1 MVQTN
6 PLHRPSLHRQSIQI
20 QNDTSPYPVR
30 ASSFSSTSSLPQQL
44 SPVDN
49 PFTSILPGALSDT
62 PISPINMTRIWGD
75 VERINQKLPVPFQI
89 EREEIER
96 LISELGQKYD
106 RISRSELVAKSVS
119 GLKHSYVIGK
129 DENGAIFVLIKP
141 NMTNARYQSLTDK
154 QRHTAEAKA
163 VMASGATKVVKK
175 GAILIK
181 FSGQN
186 AMVEEYLTYS
196 CDTDGNKDETLKEV
210 HGYETL
216 RDGWKEFCFFDPEKN
231 KERILYLIPN
241 FGNEI
246 QQTFP
251 SLTPDEQ
258 KRILFELISKTKT
271 EKPFDLKS
279 NNIMVGDHNTIH
291 LIDDKDQTFRYTP
304 HLHFRKGCDYDVSS
318 TGEKTIEAARILCLT
333 YTIWLLINKKACIEK
348 SSLNREIFEL
358 VDGMRDH
365 NHALNEVVNRFHR
378 ARDEGC
384 FVFTDTLQKAYL
396 SCLSYDQLE
405 HALHAL
411 LDENTTQQTS
421 DAAPQRTGIKR
432 WICC

>member
-1 MVQTN
+1 MVQAN
-6 PLHRPSLHRQSIQI
+6 PLHRPSMHRQSIQI

-30 ASSFSSTSSLPQQL
+30 ASSFSSTTSLPPHL
-44 SPVDN
+44 PPVDN
-49 PFTSILPGALSDT
+49 PFTSILPGAPDT
-62 PISPINMTRIWGD
+62 PITPINMIRLWSE
-75 VERINQKLPVPFQI
+75 VEKINQKLPTPFQI
-89 EREEIER
+89 ERDEFER
-96 LISELGQKYD
+96 QISNLSRRYD
-106 RISRSELVAKSVS
+106 DISRPELVSKSIS
-119 GLKHSYVIGK
+119 GSKHSYVIGN
-129 DENGAIFVLIKP
+129 DEHGEIFILIKP

-154 QRHTAEAKA
+154 QRHTPEAKA

-175 GAILIK
+175 GAILIQ

-186 AMVEEYLTYS
+186 AVVEEYLTYS
-196 CDTDGNKDETLKEV
+196 CDTDGNKDATLKEI
-210 HGYETL
+210 HGYEAI
-216 RDGWKEFCFFDPEKN
+216 RDGWKEFRFFDPQKN
-231 KERILYLIPN
+231 LERTIYLIPN

-246 QQTFP
+246 LHVFP

-258 KRILFELISKTKT
+258 KRILFELVLKTKE

-279 NNIMVGDHNTIH
+279 NNIMLDNHNVIH

-348 SSLNREIFEL
+348 SSFNLEIFEL

-365 NHALNEVVNRFHR
+365 NHALTEVVNRFHR
-378 ARDEGC
+378 ARDEGG

-411 LDENTTQQTS
+411 FGETTAQQTS
-421 DAAPQRTGIKR
+421 DAAPARTGIKR